1 MQTGHEDYCIASC
14 IVAISAVMVT
24 HQCTVDEFACSVT
37 VAGVPFAAV
46 HMPGGLCRG
55 ADKGSV

>member
-1 MQTGHEDYCIASC
+1 MKITACVASWTL
-14 IVAISAVMVT
+14 AIPAIMMT

-37 VAGVPFAAV
+37 VAGVLFAAV